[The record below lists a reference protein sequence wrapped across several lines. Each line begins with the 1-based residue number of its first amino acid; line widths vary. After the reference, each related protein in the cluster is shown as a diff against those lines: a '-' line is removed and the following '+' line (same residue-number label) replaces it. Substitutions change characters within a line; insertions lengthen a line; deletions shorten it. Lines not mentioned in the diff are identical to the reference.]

1 MKTLSLLRAFAAA
14 AAIAAVAPAAP
25 AQTLLN
31 AANVDVK
38 VTLASKCRWATSAPT
53 GLAVDFGN
61 YTAFQ
66 VGANTGTTTTMT
78 VECTRGFGTSPTV
91 TWDTAGGSA
100 AGVGVVAGLQYA
112 LSVSGGTPTAGTAAS
127 TTTIGTGDQIVYTLG
142 GSMPAL
148 QAGSD
153 QGGAQATAT
162 RTLTLTF

>member
-1 MKTLSLLRAFAAA
+1 MRTLSLLRAVAAA
-14 AAIAAVAPAAP
+14 AAIAAIAPAAP

-53 GLAVDFGN
+53 GLTVDFGT

-66 VGANTGTTTTMT
+66 SGAATGSTTDMT

-91 TWDTAGGSA
+91 TWDTAGGTA
-100 AGVGVVAGLQYA
+100 AGIGVIAGLQYT
-112 LSVSGGTPTAGTAAS
+112 LSVTGGTPSAGTAA
-127 TTTIGTGDQIVYTLG
+127 TTSTIGTGDQIVYTLG

-148 QAGSD
+148 QAGTGT
-153 QGGAQATAT
+153 GGAATAT